1 MSTNWQKSCIEAL
14 SESTIS
20 FKMFRIEQKNI
31 KMMDQFLD
39 KIWPYKYVAIQKP
52 GEIYKMYNNKD
63 KDRFQKRSGKK
74 KRIYKSINIG
84 IEIEY
89 DGCNCQQLEKQ
100 LLANGAVSFNSGW
113 DGGGTIGDRPGD
125 CFGRLRENRLRIN
138 GMKGLKALYILLEW
152 MKENNCKIA
161 EKSGMHYHVDCTDI
175 LGEVQNIWEN
185 GVSIIESR
193 VNERLAN
200 LTERSEKAIE
210 SIYNQDVQIFYSYIK
225 PQTDFNTI
233 EWRMGTPTLQYK
245 TLVLQVLVAIHITE
259 CAKYKNKTP
268 NEKYLRI
275 LGEISGGQNYLPVKR
290 Y

>member
-14 SESTIS
+14 SESTIA

-52 GEIYKMYNNKD
+52 GEIYRMYNKD
-63 KDRFQKRSGKK
+63 KGRFQKRPGKK

-113 DGGGTIGDRPGD
+113 DGGGTSGERPGV
-125 CFGRLRENRLRIN
+125 CLGRLRENRLRIN

-152 MKENNCKIA
+152 MKNNNCKIA
-161 EKSGMHYHVDCTDI
+161 EKSGMHYHVDCTDV
-175 LGEVQNIWEN
+175 LGETQGIWGSEITKI
-185 GVSIIESR
+185 GYA
-193 VNERLAN
+193 VNDILAN
-200 LTERSEKAIE
+200 LTGHSERAIE
-210 SIYNQDVQIFYSYIK
+210 SVYNQAVQIFYSYIK
-225 PQTDFNTI
+225 SQSEFNTI

-245 TLVLQVLVAIHITE
+245 TLVLQILVAIHITE

-275 LGEISGGQNYLPVKR
+275 LGEISGGQNYLPVKQ